1 MLLLTG
7 KQAKLNDDYTQ
18 SKIGIPGLVLME
30 RAALSIAER
39 VETLIAEDKV
49 RFRKR
54 KPKVIAIAGM
64 GNNGGDAVAAA
75 RILCQRNND
84 AAIVLIG
91 NPDNATESMKK
102 QLEIAGNLCV
112 DTECCFIPDGD
123 ESKYEAFKNVIES
136 ADILI
141 DGLFGVGLSRD
152 LDNNYKKLI
161 EVINASDTYKV
172 AVDIPSG
179 IDCTTGRVRGDAV
192 MCNETITFGFM
203 KYGLVVN
210 EGRLYGGK
218 VTVSEIGLEISPTG
232 YDDDDISFRAIPDER
247 MKMLLPYR
255 NPNSNKGTFGK
266 VLVVAG
272 SDEIYGAAYLSAAA
286 AYKTGAGLVKVFT
299 SEVNKDNLMNMLP
312 EAMIGCYKKG
322 DILSDE
328 EEENLKKSVEWADTV
343 VIGPGLG
350 TGQKSRT
357 ILDVVA
363 DAGKTG
369 KCLIMDA
376 DAINICASDKAEG
389 ITGLE
394 IFKKAAASFNGKMII
409 TPHIAEMARLVRTI
423 DLEDNDSGFTERII
437 DPDRDNF
444 KASDIRE
451 YIKTVSDNISETAVR
466 MAERFGIT
474 VVLKDART
482 HIASHGI
489 GREVY
494 VNLTGN
500 SGMSTGGSGD
510 VLTGIIAAL
519 VSGIHNID
527 EAGMG
532 YFAQTVAISVK
543 IHGAAGDAA
552 RQLKG
557 ERGMLATDI
566 IEGLDKVLS

>member
-112 DTECCFIPDGD
+112 DTECCFVPDGD

-218 VTVSEIGLEISPTG
+218 VTVSEIGLEISPKD
-232 YDDDDISFRAIPDER
+232 YDADDISFRAIPDER

-266 VLVVAG
+266 ILVVAG

-328 EEENLKKSVEWADTV
+328 EKENLKKSVDWADTV
-343 VIGPGLG
+343 VVGPGLG

-357 ILDVVA
+357 ILNVVA
-363 DAGKTG
+363 DAGKAG

-389 ITGLE
+389 ITRLE

-409 TPHIAEMARLVRTI
+409 TPHIAEMARLVRAI
-423 DLEDNDSGFTERII
+423 DSEDNDSGFTERII

-532 YFAQTVAISVK
+532 YFTQTVAISVK
-543 IHGAAGDAA
+543 LHGAAGDAA

>member
-7 KQAKLNDDYTQ
+7 KQSKLNDDYTQ

-49 RFRKR
+49 RFYKR

-112 DTECCFIPDGD
+112 DTECCFVPDGD

-192 MCNETITFGFM
+192 MSNETITFGFM

-409 TPHIAEMARLVRTI
+409 TPHIAEMARLVRVI
-423 DLEDNDSGFTERII
+423 DSEDNDSGFTERII

-519 VSGIHNID
+519 VSGIYNIE

-543 IHGAAGDAA
+543 LHGAAGDAA

>member
-112 DTECCFIPDGD
+112 DTECCFVPDGD

-192 MCNETITFGFM
+192 MSNETITFGFM

-232 YDDDDISFRAIPDER
+232 YDADDISFRAIPDER

-328 EEENLKKSVEWADTV
+328 EKENLKKSVDWADTV
-343 VIGPGLG
+343 VVGPGLG

-357 ILDVVA
+357 ILNVVA
-363 DAGKTG
+363 DAGKAG

-376 DAINICASDKAEG
+376 DAINICAFDKAEG

-394 IFKKAAASFNGKMII
+394 IFKKAASSFHGKMII
-409 TPHIAEMARLVRTI
+409 TPHIAEMARLVRAI

-519 VSGIHNID
+519 VSGIHNIE